1 MRLRK
6 YLSQIRR
13 YPSVIIGLFI
23 IGLLIFTAI
32 AAVIII
38 PYEEAIILWRGG
50 DMWAESPRNARPL
63 YVDWFTRGNLPRT
76 EILDSRDFPANKTK
90 ESLNGVYQF
99 EIMLPLNYQYDG
111 FPKEMNL
118 FFEADFAEV
127 RPNIAIEVL
136 TPDGR
141 QYKTSDISITRDSV
155 IRMEQRTELRRQMGN
170 QSPRFGIFAD
180 PEQEERNVLKGEYQ
194 FIISGYL
201 FGTEDDID
209 LRLVSYGQVHGFGGT
224 DHRRRDLGVALLWG
238 TPVALM
244 FGVLAAVGANI
255 TTFII
260 SAVGVW
266 YGGLVD
272 SAIQRVTE
280 VNMIIPTLP
289 LLILI
294 GMFYSRS
301 LWVMLAVVIIK
312 GVFGPAIKTYRAM
325 FLQVK
330 ELPFI
335 EAAEAYG
342 TSNRRIIFF
351 YMLPKIIPT
360 LIPQFVTVIPTFVFL
375 EASLAVLGLGDPVLP
390 TWGKMLNDALSEGA
404 LFMGHFYWVL
414 QPAILLIFTGLG
426 FAMTGFALDRI
437 LNPRLRRR

>member
-201 FGTEDDID
+201 FGTEDDLD

-244 FGVLAAVGANI
+244 FGGA
-255 TTFII
+255 
-260 SAVGVW
+260 GCC
-266 YGGLVD
+266 
-272 SAIQRVTE
+272 
-280 VNMIIPTLP
+280 
-289 LLILI
+289 
-294 GMFYSRS
+294 
-301 LWVMLAVVIIK
+301 
-312 GVFGPAIKTYRAM
+312 
-325 FLQVK
+325 
-330 ELPFI
+330 
-335 EAAEAYG
+335 
-342 TSNRRIIFF
+342 
-351 YMLPKIIPT
+351 
-360 LIPQFVTVIPTFVFL
+360 
-375 EASLAVLGLGDPVLP
+375 
-390 TWGKMLNDALSEGA
+390 WG
-404 LFMGHFYWVL
+404 
-414 QPAILLIFTGLG
+414 
-426 FAMTGFALDRI
+426 
-437 LNPRLRRR
+437 

>member
-1 MRLRK
+1 
-6 YLSQIRR
+6 
-13 YPSVIIGLFI
+13 
-23 IGLLIFTAI
+23 
-32 AAVIII
+32 
-38 PYEEAIILWRGG
+38 
-50 DMWAESPRNARPL
+50 
-63 YVDWFTRGNLPRT
+63 
-76 EILDSRDFPANKTK
+76 
-90 ESLNGVYQF
+90 
-99 EIMLPLNYQYDG
+99 
-111 FPKEMNL
+111 
-118 FFEADFAEV
+118 
-127 RPNIAIEVL
+127 
-136 TPDGR
+136 
-141 QYKTSDISITRDSV
+141 
-155 IRMEQRTELRRQMGN
+155 MGN

-260 SAVGVW
+260 SAIGVW

>member
-13 YPSVIIGLFI
+13 YPSVIIGLTI
-23 IGLLIFTAI
+23 IGILVFTAI
-32 AAVIII
+32 AALIII

-50 DMWAESPRNARPL
+50 DIWAESPRNARPL
-63 YVDWFTRGNLPRT
+63 YVDWFTRDDLPRT
-76 EILDSRDFPANKTK
+76 EILDSRDFPENKVK

-99 EIMLPLNYQYDG
+99 EIVLPVNYQYDG
-111 FPKEMNL
+111 FPKEINL

-127 RPNIAIEVL
+127 RPNIAIEIL
-136 TPDGR
+136 TPDER
-141 QYKTSDISITRDSV
+141 QYRTSDISITRNSV

-180 PEQEERNVLKGEYQ
+180 PAQEERTPLKGEYQ
-194 FIISGYL
+194 FKISGYL
-201 FGTEDDID
+201 FGSDDDLD

-244 FGVLAAVGANI
+244 FGVLAAVGANV

-260 SAVGVW
+260 SAIGVW
-266 YGGLVD
+266 YSGLVD
-272 SAIQRVTE
+272 SAIQRITE

-312 GVFGPAIKTYRAM
+312 GIFGPAVKTYRAM

-351 YMLPKIIPT
+351 YMLPKIVPT

-414 QPAILLIFTGLG
+414 QPAVLLIITGLG